1 MARLDVVESTERED
15 RLRYAARLKGLAL
28 IRMAE
33 GYALAAYE
41 FTGASLD
48 EVEQYLGTDG
58 SKEAAQRRAEEMAF
72 ANVRAMIEA
81 AHEMAAEAQ
90 PKTEQQR
97 ESLREG
103 LDSLA
108 PGGPPNKF
116 LV

>member
-1 MARLDVVESTERED
+1 MDSAERED

-28 IRMAE
+28 IRMAQ
-33 GYALAAYE
+33 GYAVAAYQ

-58 SKEAAQRRAEEMAF
+58 SKEAAQRMAEDMAL
-72 ANVRAMIEA
+72 ANAQAMIEA
-81 AHEMAAEAQ
+81 AHAMLAEG
-90 PKTEQQR
+90 PIEKEQSS

-108 PGGPPNKF
+108 YDRPFNKF
-116 LV
+116 LVRP